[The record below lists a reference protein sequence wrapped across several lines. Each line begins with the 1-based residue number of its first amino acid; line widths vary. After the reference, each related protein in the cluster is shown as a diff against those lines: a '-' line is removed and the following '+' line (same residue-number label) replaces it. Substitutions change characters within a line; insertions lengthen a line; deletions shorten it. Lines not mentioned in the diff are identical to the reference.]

1 MNSKQGIIIL
11 VIPGGG
17 GKSTL
22 SKTFGFIDID
32 SFWDPNGIE
41 ENEMIKNWKEA
52 LENKDKNLINFYI
65 DKCVLFKAE
74 KCKFLLELENAI
86 ILVQSLK
93 QAEIL
98 TNNKNNI
105 YCFVPSEN
113 LHNINM
119 NRRQDSDYVREICK
133 KQRNNIINSGNSY
146 YEYENH
152 QILIELIKEKI
163 KLSSIHN
170 R

>member
-1 MNSKQGIIIL
+1 MNSKQVFIIL

-32 SFWDPNGIE
+32 SFWDPNGLE
-41 ENEMIKNWKEA
+41 ENELINNRKEA
-52 LENKDKNLINFYI
+52 LENKDQNLINFYI
-65 DKCVLFKAE
+65 NKCVLFKAK
-74 KCKFLLELENAI
+74 KCKFLLEQENAI

-119 NRRQDSDYVREICK
+119 DRRQDSDYVKEICK
-133 KQRNNIINSGNSY
+133 KQRYDIVNSGYRYFEYNN
-146 YEYENH
+146 YE
-152 QILIELIKEKI
+152 ILIELIKEKI
-163 KLSSIHN
+163 KF
-170 R
+170 